1 MTINKGRTEKSPIQ
15 PLIQILE
22 LKSSAT
28 HRQEFFKFPPDVFD
42 RLHYAC
48 LLKPKRTQF
57 SHLSPASY
65 PREPPRGRH
74 QPSLTPPACTWSGW
88 RGPAWVCRGPRS
100 RPQAAVPPDTPR
112 LGWDTC
118 SLASH
123 REPHA
128 GSLRRSLRLQLSLNS
143 LLRVKTGHGGAD
155 PAVSPDTVVF
165 VSGPAPGRRA
175 FRSVP
180 RCYRGEHV
188 QV

>member
-1 MTINKGRTEKSPIQ
+1 MSPETEENPVQ
-15 PLIQILE
+15 PFVPCFLP
-22 LKSSAT
+22 SGAPAW
-28 HRQEFFKFPPDVFD
+28 PPPAAPDPAGL
-42 RLHYAC
+42 RLVGVA
-48 LLKPKRTQF
+48 R
-57 SHLSPASY
+57 
-65 PREPPRGRH
+65 
-74 QPSLTPPACTWSGW
+74 PSLGVPGA
-88 RGPAWVCRGPRS
+88 RS
-100 RPQAAVPPDTPR
+100 RPQAAVPPDTRR

-128 GSLRRSLRLQLSLNS
+128 GPLRCSLRLQLSLNS

-180 RCYRGEHV
+180 RCYRSEHV